1 MENQL
6 QLWMHRVNFQF
17 QLIHHIAATGNLHW
31 LTSLVHVI
39 FADSLTPG
47 TEPLPHH
54 TEHLL
59 HHMELR
65 SRHME
70 LQNQPMEHLR
80 PHMELQSLRMR
91 HLFRPTK
98 PQNPPTE
105 HQSLPT
111 EHQSLLITAQ
121 RCQHQCT
128 LHHLP
133 STEAHPTE
141 RPPPQW
147 CKLPMSG
154 GDQQNNLDNSIG
166 MERTKELC

>member
-17 QLIHHIAATGNLHW
+17 QLIHHIAAIGNLHW

-59 HHMELR
+59 HHMEL
-65 SRHME
+65 
-70 LQNQPMEHLR
+70 
-80 PHMELQSLRMR
+80 QSLRMR

-98 PQNPPTE
+98 PQNPHTE

-111 EHQSLLITAQ
+111 EHQSLLITTQ
-121 RCQHQCT
+121 RCQHQCM
-128 LHHLP
+128 LHHLL
-133 STEAHPTE
+133 STGAPPME
-141 RPPPQW
+141 RPLPQW

-154 GDQQNNLDNSIG
+154 GDQQRHLDDSIG
-166 MERTKELC
+166 MERTKYLQELS